1 MARRRREPETARIT
15 AVTHDGRGIAA
26 VSGKKVF
33 VSGALEGEEV
43 RFLRRKSRRNFDE
56 AELLEVLETS
66 VDRIEARCDA
76 FGRCGGCALQH
87 VSEQQQ
93 QSIKFQ
99 TLKDNLERIG
109 KVTPDAWLPPII
121 GPGWH
126 YRRRARLGVKDVP
139 GKGRVLVGFRER
151 HAPFITDMHRCEVL
165 AKPVDGMIDALK
177 TLKDNLERIGKVT
190 PDAWL
195 PPIIGPGWH
204 YRRRARLGVKD
215 VPGKGRVLVGFRER
229 HAPFITD
236 MHRCEVLA
244 KPVDGMI
251 DALST
256 LIGSLS
262 IRARLPQIEVAVA
275 ENAVALVFRVLDP
288 PTDDDAALLQQFG
301 KANGVRIYLQPGGL
315 DSVELL
321 YPDSPVE
328 ALYYTLPEFDIRI
341 EFSPVGF
348 VQINSDINQQMV
360 RHAIDLLAPE
370 PDDRLLDLYCGI
382 GNFSL
387 PLARRCRE
395 ILGVEG
401 DAMLVAAAAENAAL
415 NDLQNATFRTA
426 DLSKIDGSEGWL
438 RGGWNKLLLDP
449 ARNGAAEV
457 MQLMPVIGA
466 QRIVYVSCH
475 PGTLARDAGS
485 LVNEQGYR
493 LEAAGIIDMFP
504 HTAHAESIAV
514 FNKQ

>member
-1 MARRRREPETARIT
+1 MARRRREPETARINT
-15 AVTHDGRGIAA
+15 VTHDGRGIAA

-33 VSGALEGEEV
+33 VSGALAGEEV
-43 RFLRRKSRRNFDE
+43 RFLRRKLRRNFDE

-66 VDRIEARCDA
+66 ADRIEARCDA

-93 QSIKFQ
+93 QSIKCQ

-109 KVTPDAWLPPII
+109 KVNPDTWLRTIT
-121 GPGWH
+121 GPGWN

-151 HAPFITDMHRCEVL
+151 HAQ
-165 AKPVDGMIDALK
+165 
-177 TLKDNLERIGKVT
+177 
-190 PDAWL
+190 
-195 PPIIGPGWH
+195 
-204 YRRRARLGVKD
+204 
-215 VPGKGRVLVGFRER
+215 
-229 HAPFITD
+229 FITD

-256 LIGSLS
+256 LIGALS

-301 KANGVRIYLQPGGL
+301 KANSVRIYLQPGGL

-321 YPDSPVE
+321 YPDAPVE
-328 ALYYTLPEFDIRI
+328 ALYYTLSEFDIRI

-370 PDDRLLDLYCGI
+370 PGDRLLDLYCGI

-401 DAMLVAAAAENAAL
+401 DAMLVAAAAGNAAL

-426 DLSKIDGSEGWL
+426 DLSKIDGSEAWL
-438 RGGWNKLLLDP
+438 RGGWDKLLLDP

-457 MQLMPVIGA
+457 MRLMPVIGA

-475 PGTLARDAGS
+475 PGTLARDAGL

-514 FNKQ
+514 FKKQ